1 MLEPIKKKVA
11 AATDFRV
18 NVPLI
23 ALKDLLKGGKECMI
37 EHRGENYNLRL
48 TRNNKL
54 ILTK

>member
-1 MLEPIKKKVA
+1 MLEPIKNKVA